1 MWFASLSSNTIP
13 LLQGK
18 HLRGSAMRFSHCSQ
32 LIRSLIGPLE
42 SLVTSTRFI
51 LNSSSKFTRSA
62 WSVSP
67 QTFFWLVTQPSYN
80 QVDRV
85 WLVNTLTSIGH
96 NGSPKIMHMSYSW
109 YLWSRGPFLYNKIIC
124 SRQFNKSR
132 SFHKK
137 QKWPLLSVRKQL
149 LILWPS
155 IEHTPKV
162 PSLTNR
168 KTGPACVINSRLS
181 CGRKPQ
187 ERLRGRLFS
196 VMFLLFKH

>member
-18 HLRGSAMRFSHCSQ
+18 HLRGSAMRFSRCSQ

-85 WLVNTLTSIGH
+85 WFVNTLTSIAH
-96 NGSPKIMHMSYSW
+96 NGSPKICTWVTADTCDQGDLS
-109 YLWSRGPFLYNKIIC
+109 FIIKL
-124 SRQFNKSR
+124 FA
-132 SFHKK
+132 
-137 QKWPLLSVRKQL
+137 V
-149 LILWPS
+149 
-155 IEHTPKV
+155 V
-162 PSLTNR
+162 SLTSQGHSM
-168 KTGPACVINSRLS
+168 KSKSGLY
-181 CGRKPQ
+181 
-187 ERLRGRLFS
+187 S
-196 VMFLLFKH
+196 VQGNNC